1 MYQGH
6 FYVTL
11 LSIHEVTI
19 PDSKS
24 VLSRTLKIW
33 IFTCNIVVMVLLLK
47 KKDQRTTSTSGQDIL
62 TSLWPHI

>member
-11 LSIHEVTI
+11 LLIHEVTF
-19 PDSKS
+19 PDNKS
-24 VLSRTLKIW
+24 TLSRTLKIW

-47 KKDQRTTSTSGQDIL
+47 KKDQRTSSTAGQDIL
-62 TSLWPHI
+62 TSLWSHI